1 MTMKTARILSI
12 DGGGIRGLIP
22 AAILKSWE
30 HTLGK
35 PISEC
40 FHMLSG
46 TSTGGILATG
56 LATKMPAAKLV
67 DFYQSQGPSI
77 FSNTLGAIEVVLGN
91 IYDSAPLEK
100 ALQDVFGTKNLS
112 EVPIDLLVTAYEMEA
127 RQPRLFKSW
136 RARGLETLKPRDD
149 DFSLV
154 SLTRATSAAPTY
166 FPPAHIKNASGHTFT
181 MVDGGVFANNPA
193 MCAYV
198 AARRLYPHA
207 ENFLIVSLG
216 TGALTRSYTF
226 DEVSGW
232 GIAGWA
238 QPLLDVMFSGV
249 ADTITYQLDQLAPE
263 VRQFRFQSSL
273 ENASESMD
281 DVSTDNLKALIQAGE
296 DTVKTQSKVMLA
308 LLDILKSP
316 LESLESLGYPLP
328 PSAPVPK
335 TFSKPSKPHTHPP
348 ELEPAHEPVPAVAH
362 TQTPTQT
369 PVPAQPS
376 APATAAVGM
385 MGGAALGGAIAGPV
399 GALVGAVAGGVVGA
413 LADRDKKV

>member
-1 MTMKTARILSI
+1 MKIARILSI

-35 PISEC
+35 PIAEC

-56 LATKMPAAKLV
+56 LATKTPAAKLV

-77 FSNTLGAIEVVLGN
+77 FSNTLGAVEVLLGN
-91 IYDSAPLEK
+91 IYDAVPLEK

-127 RQPRLFKSW
+127 RQPHFFKSW

-149 DFSLV
+149 DFPLV

-198 AARRLYPHA
+198 AGRRLYPHA

-216 TGALTRSYTF
+216 TGALTRPYTF

-249 ADTITYQLDQLAPE
+249 ADTTTYQLDQLAPE

-273 ENASESMD
+273 KNASESMD

-296 DTVKTQSKVMLA
+296 DTVKAQSKTMLA

-328 PSAPVPK
+328 PSALVPK
-335 TFSKPSKPHTHPP
+335 TFSKPSKPLTHPP
-348 ELEPAHEPVPAVAH
+348 ELELAHEPIPAHVPVTH
-362 TQTPTQT
+362 T
-369 PVPAQPS
+369 PAPPS
-376 APATAAVGM
+376 APASAAVGL

-399 GALVGAVAGGVVGA
+399 GALMGAVAGGVVGV
-413 LADRDKKV
+413 LSDREKKA